1 MIQSTSSK
9 SSKLAELLV
18 VAPAK
23 LRDSIVVYKRE
34 SQTLCLVLGAPV
46 TSNTGL

>member
-1 MIQSTSSK
+1 MIQSISSK

-23 LRDSIVVYKRE
+23 LRDSIVVYKLSHRL
-34 SQTLCLVLGAPV
+34 SALCLEL
-46 TSNTGL
+46 L